1 MPWEPNGRAG
11 RSEIEQ
17 EPPMKLP
24 GPDHPIAL
32 EPSRRRVQAT
42 FDNHV
47 IADTDD
53 ALIVREAD
61 YPPVVY
67 FPIDDVEMS
76 FLAKTDRATT
86 CPYKGQASYWSIYM
100 DGRLAENSVW
110 AYEDPYPAMAALRGR
125 MAFYPN
131 VVEVYEVDENRTEA

>member
-1 MPWEPNGRAG
+1 
-11 RSEIEQ
+11 
-17 EPPMKLP
+17 MKLP

-32 EPSRRRVQAT
+32 EPSRQRVRAT

-67 FPIDDVEMS
+67 FPMDDVEMS

-125 MAFYPN
+125 VAFYPN
-131 VVEVYEVDENRTEA
+131 VVEVYEVEGESVDGAKA

>member
-1 MPWEPNGRAG
+1 
-11 RSEIEQ
+11 
-17 EPPMKLP
+17 MKLP
-24 GPDHPIAL
+24 GPDHPITL
-32 EPSRRRVQAT
+32 EPSRQRVRAT
-42 FDNHV
+42 FDNHI

-61 YPPVVY
+61 YPPVY
-67 FPIDDVEMS
+67 YLPMDHVEMS

-125 MAFYPN
+125 VAFYPN
-131 VVEVYEVDENRTEA
+131 VVEVYEVEGESVDGAKT